1 MVGLHVRFMLV
12 GTHQTLA
19 FDPTAV
25 FRTLYEPACAEAY
38 EKTRGLLDGSRLPE
52 DVVPILQDHMKQL
65 FGGYVTLGSSAAL
78 HKEQLVNLRDEG
90 LDAGA
95 HDCCSCCIGRS
106 QQHKLP
112 CGHGMC
118 EICVRIFFAESEGE
132 RGVYDVNTCLLCGRS
147 TSSMR
152 IGIKPETASVRV
164 LSIDGGGA
172 RARVPLEFL
181 RALEERIGLP
191 HPVQGHFDVAFGT
204 SSGDDGP
211 ARSRHGQPD

>member
-1 MVGLHVRFMLV
+1 M
-12 GTHQTLA
+12 LA

-25 FRTLYEPACAEAY
+25 FRTLYESACAEAY
-38 EKTRGLLDGSRLPE
+38 ENTRGLMDGSRLPE
-52 DVVPILQDHMKQL
+52 DVVPILEDHMRQL
-65 FGGYVTLGSSAAL
+65 FAVYVTLGSSAIM
-78 HKEQLVNLRDEG
+78 HKQQLASLRDEG
-90 LDAGA
+90 LGADA
-95 HDCCSCCIGRS
+95 HDCCSCCIRRS

-132 RGVYDVNTCLLCGRS
+132 RSVYDVDTCLLCGRS
-147 TSSMR
+147 TSGMR

-204 SSGDDGP
+204 SSGDDGF
-211 ARSRHGQPD
+211 ARTRHGHLD